1 MSKCTQNELN
11 KQLFFSFGLIFFQVH
26 LTSGKVAILK
36 STLSY
41 HFCFKPKTWHYSRMV
56 FCVHFATLNCHS
68 GETAQN
74 IKKANSLNTV
84 YPNQLSLYAVCE
96 NWLTLVY
103 RYTGTV
109 QYTTQKSHMLPEAS
123 SFCILQS
130 SMKSN
135 FTYYSRLKKW
145 FSMHLK
151 VILFGS

>member
-41 HFCFKPKTWHYSRMV
+41 NFCFKPKTWHYSRMV
-56 FCVHFATLNCHS
+56 FCVHFATLNRHS

-96 NWLTLVY
+96 N
-103 RYTGTV
+103 
-109 QYTTQKSHMLPEAS
+109 
-123 SFCILQS
+123 
-130 SMKSN
+130 
-135 FTYYSRLKKW
+135 
-145 FSMHLK
+145 
-151 VILFGS
+151 